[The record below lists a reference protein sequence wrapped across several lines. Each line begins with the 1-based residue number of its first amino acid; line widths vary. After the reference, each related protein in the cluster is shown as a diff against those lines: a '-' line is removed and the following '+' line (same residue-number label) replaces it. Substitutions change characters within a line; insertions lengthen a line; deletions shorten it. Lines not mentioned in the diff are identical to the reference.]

1 MLAPIPSLGDPVPWF
16 RARSSVSPDFAF
28 HSVAGRYVVLCFLGA
43 AANVLADGFQEAVR
57 GHRALFDGTSVC
69 LFCVVT
75 DPEDQQPGRLP
86 DTGPGII
93 YVWDVDQAVSRL
105 YGAQPAGAAPYVPFW
120 LVLDPM
126 LRVLHSAPLSEGEA
140 VMALLTT
147 LPPCHRHTGG
157 EVPAPVLVIP
167 RVFETAFCQHLIHLY
182 QANGGQE
189 TGVMRQEGNNTVLES
204 HPEFKRRRDYT
215 ILDERTKTALQ
226 RRIERR
232 LAPEICKAFQFQPT
246 RIERFIVACYDAAD
260 AAHFEPHRDNTTKGT
275 AHRRFAVTI
284 NLNHNFEGGDLRFP
298 EFGSRTYRA
307 PAGGAIVFSCSL
319 LHQVTRIT
327 RGIRYATLPFLHDEA
342 AEEIHQRNEKFLMS
356 GATLRPEAVSA
367 A

>member
-1 MLAPIPSLGDPVPWF
+1 MLAPIPCLGDPVPWF
-16 RARSSVSPDFAF
+16 TACSSVSSDFAF

-43 AANVLADGFQEAVR
+43 ATSVLADGFQEAVR
-57 GHRALFDGTSVC
+57 RHRALFDGTSVC
-69 LFCVVT
+69 LFCVST

-86 DTGPGII
+86 DSGPGII
-93 YVWDVDQAVSRL
+93 HLWDVDQAVSRS
-105 YGAQPAGAAPYVPFW
+105 YGAQQAGSVPYVPFW

-126 LRVLHSAPLSEGEA
+126 LRVLHAAPLSEAEA
-140 VMALLTT
+140 VLALVAA
-147 LPPCHRHTGG
+147 LPPCRRHAGG
-157 EVPAPVLVIP
+157 EVPPPVLIIP
-167 RVFETAFCQHLIHLY
+167 RVFETAFCQHLIRLY
-182 QANGGQE
+182 EANGGQE
-189 TGVMRQEGNNTVLES
+189 SGVMRQEGNYTVLAN

-215 ILDERTKTALQ
+215 ILDERTKAALH

-232 LAPEICKAFQFQPT
+232 LAPEIRKAFQFQPT

-260 AAHFEPHRDNTTKGT
+260 AAHFKPHRDNTTKGT

-284 NLNHNFEGGDLRFP
+284 NLNHDFEGGDLRFP

-307 PAGGAIVFSCSL
+307 PVGGAIVFSCSL
-319 LHQVTRIT
+319 LHQVTRVT

-342 AEEIHQRNEKFLMS
+342 AEEIRLQNDQFLQPDT
-356 GATLRPEAVSA
+356 TLQPEAESA